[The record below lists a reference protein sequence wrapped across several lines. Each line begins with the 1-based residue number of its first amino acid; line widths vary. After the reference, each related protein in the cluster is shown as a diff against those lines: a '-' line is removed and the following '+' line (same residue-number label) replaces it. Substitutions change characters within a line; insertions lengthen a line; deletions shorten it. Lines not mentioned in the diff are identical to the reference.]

1 MNFQH
6 VTVAQFVVGTDDAS
20 CPTVDAPNEP
30 CLQIGVNAPR
40 QGFRVK
46 TGRNNQRIGQHLT
59 VTVHPVRFVLN
70 RINNDVLEL
79 VEENLVQE
87 PSNAGSTGA
96 LESLLHVRQSLG
108 LRVVQFSGFVDVK
121 G

>member
-1 MNFQH
+1 M
-6 VTVAQFVVGTDDAS
+6 
-20 CPTVDAPNEP
+20 
-30 CLQIGVNAPR
+30 
-40 QGFRVK
+40 K

-79 VEENLVQE
+79 VEENLVQKL
-87 PSNAGSTGA
+87 SDAGSTGA
-96 LESLLHVRQSLG
+96 HESLLHVRQSLG
-108 LRVVQFSGFVDVK
+108 LRAVQLSGPVDVK

>member
-1 MNFQH
+1 M
-6 VTVAQFVVGTDDAS
+6 VGTDDAS
-20 CPTVDAPNEP
+20 CPAGDAPNEP

-59 VTVHPVRFVLN
+59 VTVHPVRFILN

-87 PSNAGSTGA
+87 PSDPGSTGA
-96 LESLLHVRQSLG
+96 LKSLLHVRQSLG
-108 LRVVQFSGFVDVK
+108 LGIVQLSSVLDIK